1 MHLTHEEKPSR
12 LISFIGLDMAWR
24 IDGNHSGIAV
34 MVGNAN
40 QVHLQTISTDVTS
53 MTGVVNFVAAHASAD
68 AVVAID
74 ASLVVK
80 NATGQ
85 RECER
90 MITRRFGSFHAGCHA
105 SDLGHPHTA
114 TGGHVVDELE
124 KRGFEHA
131 FVVTDVKERR
141 GKWIFWVYPHP
152 AMIRLFGLDRII
164 RYKKGRVSEKRDG
177 LLVLRQHLQKL
188 ADGSRGLVTSPKLIE
203 VLECCLTTLRGEAL
217 KRHEDTLDA
226 IFCAY
231 LAWHCWRWGAERN
244 EMFGTLADGYIV
256 VPRAVP

>member
-1 MHLTHEEKPSR
+1 MHLEREGKASD
-12 LISFIGLDMAWR
+12 LNSFIGLDMAWR

-34 MVGNAN
+34 MVGNATH
-40 QVHLQTISTDVTS
+40 VHLQSISTDVTS

-74 ASLVVK
+74 APLVVN

-90 MITRRFGSFHAGCHA
+90 IITGRFGSFHAGCHA
-105 SDLGHPHTA
+105 SNLGHPHTA
-114 TGGHVVDELE
+114 IGGRLVDELV

-131 FVVTDVKERR
+131 FVLSEAKERP
-141 GKWIFWVYPHP
+141 GKWVFEVYPHP
-152 AMIRLFGLDRII
+152 AMIRLFGLDHII
-164 RYKKGRVSEKRDG
+164 RYKKGRIAEKRAG
-177 LLVLRQHLQKL
+177 LMVLRQHLREL
-188 ADGSRGLVTSPKLIE
+188 ADGSRGLVASSKLIDA
-203 VLECCLTTLRGEAL
+203 LECDMTILRGKAL
-217 KRHEDTLDA
+217 KRYEDTLDA

-244 EMFGTLADGYIV
+244 EMFGTFADGYIV
-256 VPRAVP
+256 VPKA